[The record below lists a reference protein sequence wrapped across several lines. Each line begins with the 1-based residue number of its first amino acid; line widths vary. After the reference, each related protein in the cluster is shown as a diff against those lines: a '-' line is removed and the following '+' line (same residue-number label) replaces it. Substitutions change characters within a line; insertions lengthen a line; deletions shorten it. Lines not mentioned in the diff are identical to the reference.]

1 MNTLLP
7 EITAPSNSSNV
18 IPFPSQ
24 VRRAHPAQVQEKPDF
39 NGLTAELIV
48 KQFREGT
55 MPEALLRYLLALVW
69 PVPR

>member
-1 MNTLLP
+1 MHTIQSDRRFRNGV
-7 EITAPSNSSNV
+7 AASNV

-24 VRRAHPAQVQEKPDF
+24 VRRAHPAQDQERPDF

-69 PVPR
+69 P